1 MVAEIDADG
10 NGEIDFD
17 GVHAH
22 MLARDVPCF
31 LNRVACRAQTKSTA
45 TW

>member
-17 GVHAH
+17 GAHAH
-22 MLARDVPCF
+22 TLARSVLCF
-31 LNRVACRAQTKSTA
+31 LSRVACRAQSS
-45 TW
+45 